1 MALSSALR
9 KRLFAY
15 AGAGAFTIAATLLGG
30 SDGLEGRRYIPYLDV
45 AGVLTV
51 CDGHTGADI
60 VKGKT
65 YTDSDCD
72 SLLNRDLK
80 EIQQGVDLL
89 VQVPLHEYQQ
99 AALYSFAYNIGLT
112 AFASSTLLKK
122 LNAGDDAGAWE
133 ELHRWVFAGGKK
145 RTGLINRRE
154 IEFWLSGVKD
164 GPGNQ
169 PF

>member
-1 MALSSALR
+1 MAISLSQR
-9 KRLFAY
+9 KRLLAV
-15 AGAGAFTIAATLLGG
+15 AGAGAFVIAATLLGG
-30 SDGLEGRRYIPYLDV
+30 TDGLEGRRYTPYLDV

-72 SLLNRDLK
+72 RLLYTDLK
-80 EIQQGVDLL
+80 EIQQGVDRL
-89 VQVPLHEYQQ
+89 VQVPLREFQR

-112 AFASSTLLKK
+112 AFASSTLLQK
-122 LNAGDDAGAWE
+122 LNAGDGLGARE
-133 ELHRWVFAGGKK
+133 ELHRWVFATGKE

-164 GPGNQ
+164 GLGN
-169 PF
+169 